1 MKTFAKAFAI
11 LAIAAA
17 PVAAQPIDGQAI
29 GGTLLATQDSPT
41 QFGDAIGGGQDS
53 AGGSEVNQ
61 MFGSISG
68 GTLNFGVT
76 GNLEGNFN
84 KLWIFFDAVP
94 GGENVLANDNND
106 GGFGEIN
113 NLAGLTFDNGFEPD
127 HGMRIEIG
135 GGFHAIRQFD
145 LIDNTAGDIVTG
157 GGPGDLPLNAV
168 AGGFGTTVGWDNSN
182 VLGVDGASAAN
193 AATATTG
200 WEFAIDLNSFFGA
213 LPSSIGV
220 TAIISNDSGNFLSNQ
235 VLPGIGGG
243 GNLADP
249 TVVDFNNIAGDQFAT
264 IVPEPATLSLLGLG
278 AIALIRRRR

>member
-1 MKTFAKAFAI
+1 MKMFAKAFAI
-11 LAIAAA
+11 VAIAAA
-17 PVAAQPIDGQAI
+17 PVAAQPIDGQMV
-29 GGTLLATQDSPT
+29 GGTLLATQDTPT
-41 QFGDAIGGGQDS
+41 GFGNAVGGGQDS
-53 AGGSEVNQ
+53 AGGSELNQ

-68 GTLNFGVT
+68 GTLNLGLT

-106 GGFGEIN
+106 GGFNEIN

-127 HGMRIEIG
+127 HGIRIEIG
-135 GGFHAIRQFD
+135 GGFYAIRQFD
-145 LIDNTAGDIVTG
+145 LLDNTAGDIATG

-193 AATATTG
+193 AATATKG
-200 WEFAIDLNSFFGA
+200 WEFAIDLNSFFGT
-213 LPSSIGV
+213 LTNSIGV
-220 TAIISNDSGNFLSNQ
+220 SAFVSNDGGSFLSNQ

-243 GNLADP
+243 PNLEGPAN
-249 TVVDFNNIAGDQFAT
+249 VNFNNIPGNQFAT